1 MPIDNFEDI
10 PTKHLRFKIN
20 GVFFHSGASRT
31 LNLGSRPCST
41 SSSAAMA
48 GAEPAADNYFN
59 AAEELLLGPVLS
71 SRCENGFQD
80 ERRSREWLSEI
91 RETSRLKRSCAK
103 AGTIVP
109 RYVDDRNVRCF

>member
-1 MPIDNFEDI
+1 
-10 PTKHLRFKIN
+10 
-20 GVFFHSGASRT
+20 
-31 LNLGSRPCST
+31 
-41 SSSAAMA
+41 MA

-71 SRCENGFQD
+71 SRCDNGFQD

-109 RYVDDRNVRCF
+109 RHVDDRNVRCFEAVSQFETSNV